1 LKMMSMKIMKKKTLQ
16 TGLSPEDKRIS
27 EEMGNNRYQENITVE
42 ELAGCEL
49 SWFKGEIVVVDNLK
63 TYKEVLPKLLKSD
76 LLGFDTETKPTFK
89 KGKKNSVSL
98 IQLSTGNLA
107 CLFRINK
114 IGFPDELIKLLSD
127 PSVIKAG
134 VAVHDDIR
142 FLKGVKKFSP
152 DGFVDLQSFVKD
164 YGIESSGLK
173 KLAAIVLGFRISKRQ
188 QVTDWEAEQ
197 LTEAQQV
204 YAATDAWV
212 CHQIYKKLINGHD
225 IKNKV

>member
-1 LKMMSMKIMKKKTLQ
+1 MV
-16 TGLSPEDKRIS
+16 
-27 EEMGNNRYQENITVE
+27 NNKYHENISVE

-49 SWFKGEIVVVDNLK
+49 SWFKGEIVLVDDLN
-63 TYKEVLPKLLKSD
+63 TFYEVFPRLLGSD

-89 KGKKNSVSL
+89 KGRKNYVSL

-114 IGFPDELIKLLSD
+114 IGLPEELINLLAN
-127 PSVIKAG
+127 PYVIKAG

-142 FLKGVKKFSP
+142 FLEGVKKFSP
-152 DGFVDLQSFVKD
+152 AGFVDLQSFVKD
-164 YGIESSGLK
+164 YGIQSSGLK
-173 KLAAIVLGFRISKRQ
+173 KLTAIVLGFRISKRQ

-197 LTEAQQV
+197 LTEAQQI

-212 CHQIYKKLINGHD
+212 CHQIYRKLVNGSDALCTADAEHSPSEGSD
-225 IKNKV
+225 NSP

>member
-1 LKMMSMKIMKKKTLQ
+1 MKEEILQ
-16 TGLSPEDKRIS
+16 TGLSQEDKKIS
-27 EEMGNNRYQENITVE
+27 GEMVNSKYRENITVE

-49 SWFKGEIVVVDNLK
+49 SWFKGEIVVVDTLEI
-63 TYKEVLPKLLKSD
+63 YHEVFPKLLGSD

-89 KGKKNSVSL
+89 KGRKNSVSL
-98 IQLSTGNLA
+98 IQLSTENLA

-114 IGFPDELIKLLSD
+114 IGLPDGLLRLLSD

-142 FLKGVKKFSP
+142 FLKSVKRFNP
-152 DGFVDLQSFVKD
+152 DGFIDLQNFVKP

-173 KLAAIVLGFRISKRQ
+173 KLAAIILGFRISKRQ

-197 LTEAQQV
+197 LTEAQQI

-212 CHQIYKKLINGHD
+212 CHQIYTKLTSIN
-225 IKNKV
+225 